1 LGRNSIVLV
10 ISRKETFDLL
20 IPLDKTYDYIEE
32 RGYLLMKDIR
42 LGFNQM
48 RGWVLIKRGLGSN
61 QRKAGF

>member
-1 LGRNSIVLV
+1 LGGNSIVLV
-10 ISRKETFDLL
+10 IPRKETFDLL

-48 RGWVLIKRGLGSN
+48 RGWVLIKDV
-61 QRKAGF
+61 